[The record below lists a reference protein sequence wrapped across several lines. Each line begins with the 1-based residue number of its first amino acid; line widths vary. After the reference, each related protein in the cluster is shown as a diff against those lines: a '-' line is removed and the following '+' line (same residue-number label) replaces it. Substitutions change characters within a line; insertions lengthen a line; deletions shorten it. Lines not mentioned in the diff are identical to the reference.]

1 MAFFLKGSVTEIFT
15 FALLPQGHTADL
27 NFMVSKTS
35 NCNYLK
41 KSLLYSIYTV
51 LDCKNTFYITLK

>member
-15 FALLPQGHTADL
+15 CALVPQGHTADL

-41 KSLLYSIYTV
+41 KVFYTV
-51 LDCKNTFYITLK
+51 YILY